1 LKKAGRAGQGFGF
14 GNINGASALPFQD
27 TGDRIARYGKG
38 FSNLLNLAQQSTG
51 SHADQNGFKSNSEL
65 GHNPNLMTHAN
76 TYANNS
82 DDDLAYGDQSY
93 RTLNPAEALH
103 KYREGGNPQ
112 ASTVIGGMIDNFELS
127 HRKLQRR
134 GERNINQHHTPGMSP
149 KKMKP

>member
-1 LKKAGRAGQGFGF
+1 M
-14 GNINGASALPFQD
+14 
-27 TGDRIARYGKG
+27 
-38 FSNLLNLAQQSTG
+38 
-51 SHADQNGFKSNSEL
+51 
-65 GHNPNLMTHAN
+65 MTHAN

-82 DDDLAYGDQSY
+82 DDELGYGDQSY

-134 GERNINQHHTPGMSP
+134 GERNSNLQTIPGMSP
-149 KKMKP
+149 KKMKPQKFVHGTGMQNSPRAQGDPNTI